1 MSWKLQGIF
10 SNGSLVSFRWFCC
23 VVLNACMQSR
33 PFIGLIYICLFV
45 LILYECIIIIICN
58 VIIFIFSFT
67 EYLTAFCI
75 QNEKEYPNAKE
86 VNSAFTQQIT
96 YARVKVSRRAKLI

>member
-1 MSWKLQGIF
+1 MFWKLPGI
-10 SNGSLVSFRWFCC
+10 SRNGIARF
-23 VVLNACMQSR
+23 VLLLRVHATTG

-45 LILYECIIIIICN
+45 LICTNVCN
-58 VIIFIFSFT
+58 VITFIFSFT

-75 QNEKEYPNAKE
+75 QNEKDYPNAKE

-96 YARVKVSRRAKLI
+96 YARVKVSRRAKLVETGDE